1 MQLIDELLSEDPGY
15 DEETWPEIAE
25 ALNRDRLSHRKL
37 FVD

>member
-1 MQLIDELLSEDPGY
+1 MRLIDELLSEDPSY

-25 ALNRDRLSHRKL
+25 ALDRDRPSRRKL